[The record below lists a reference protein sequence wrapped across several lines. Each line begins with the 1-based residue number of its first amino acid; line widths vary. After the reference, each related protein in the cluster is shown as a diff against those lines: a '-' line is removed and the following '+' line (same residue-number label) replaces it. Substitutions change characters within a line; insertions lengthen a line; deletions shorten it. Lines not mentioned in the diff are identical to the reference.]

1 MLSRLAMV
9 SRGVVPKYLAVRP
22 DLDRGID
29 DDRFSVF
36 CPHTTTNMLSE
47 LSEGAPKPPKDE
59 I

>member
-1 MLSRLAMV
+1 MV